1 MPINLATPD
10 FFDSAATEHELRR
23 QFEICHGCRL
33 CFNLCPAFP
42 RLFDLID
49 AKDGRLGEVSRA
61 ELDEVTDL
69 CYQCKLCFVRCPY
82 VPPHEFALDVPA
94 LLLRD
99 KAVRAHQQGVTRQD
113 RLLGDPDFVGTL
125 GAWTAPL
132 ANWANKNRLNRVLME
147 RAVGIHRDRILPRY
161 HWETF
166 ARWWRKHS
174 PKLDGIPKGEPPKG
188 RVALFYTCSVNYNN
202 PEIGKAAVAVLE
214 HSGLE
219 IIVPRQCCCGMPQ
232 LDGGNIAAA
241 KEQAE
246 ENVASLAPLVAQGY
260 EIVVPGPTCSFVLRH
275 EYPGLLGSGAA
286 EQVAAHTYDLGEY
299 LVKLRKEG
307 RLATDFSTPPGK
319 LAYHAPCH
327 LKAQRI
333 GLKSLELLRWVP
345 GAEVAFIDKGCSGMD
360 GTWGMKRE
368 YFDLSQKVARG
379 LLEGVQAAQPATIVT
394 ECPLAAL
401 QITQGTGLPVLHPAE
416 VLRRAYGLPE
426 P

>member
-1 MPINLATPD
+1 MPIDLAQPE
-10 FFDSAATEHELRR
+10 FFDPGATERELRR
-23 QFEICHGCRL
+23 QFEVCHGCRL

-49 AKDGRLGEVSRA
+49 ARDGRLGEVTRA
-61 ELDEVTDL
+61 QLDEVTDL

-82 VPPHEFALDVPA
+82 IPPHEFALDIPA

-99 KAVRAHQQGVTRQD
+99 KAARAHQQGVTRQD
-113 RLLGDPDFVGTL
+113 RLLGDPDFVGNL

-132 ANWANKNRLNRVLME
+132 ANWANKNRLNRLLME
-147 RAVGIHRDRILPRY
+147 KAVGIHRGRLLPRY

-166 ARWWRKHS
+166 ARWWGRHRHKQVGRA
-174 PKLDGIPKGEPPKG
+174 PNEPPRR
-188 RVALFYTCSVNYNN
+188 RVAFFYTCSVNYNN

-214 HSGLE
+214 HNGIE
-219 IIVPRQCCCGMPQ
+219 IIVPKQCCCGMPQ
-232 LDGGNIAAA
+232 LDGGNIEAA
-241 KEQAE
+241 KEQAK
-246 ENVASLAPLVAQGY
+246 ENLAALAPLAAQGY
-260 EIVVPGPTCSFVLRH
+260 DIVVPGPTCSFVLRH
-275 EYPGLLGSGAA
+275 EYPGLLGSTAA
-286 EQVAAHTYDLGEY
+286 RDVAARTYDLGEY
-299 LVKLRKEG
+299 LIKLAKEG
-307 RLATDFSTPPGK
+307 QLATDFSVSPGK

-333 GLKSLELLRWVP
+333 GLKSLELLRQLP
-345 GAEVAFIDKGCSGMD
+345 GAEVVFIDKGCSGMD

-368 YFDLSQKVARG
+368 YFALSQKVAGG
-379 LLEGVQAAQPATIVT
+379 LLRGVQDAQPATAVT

-401 QITQGTGLPVLHPAE
+401 QITQGTGLAVLHPIE